1 MRRLRRP
8 VPNTKPPKRLH
19 RLNGAA
25 NGRNGLSLGDL
36 DATDLRIINLLQ
48 ENGRASHIEMARAIG
63 VTEGTVRRRVERLI
77 SSSIIKIAA
86 VLNPAKTGYL
96 TNAIIGISTERG
108 RLLDIGTALARR
120 PEVVY
125 VSYTTGLYDIII
137 EVLFRS
143 EDQLFNFLTE
153 SLSEVPGIRRV
164 WTFHVLRT
172 AKINYDWKLP
182 VGFLLDAQHR
192 A

>member
-1 MRRLRRP
+1 MRRRRRL
-8 VPNTKPPKRLH
+8 VPDIKPPKKLR

-77 SSSIIKIAA
+77 SNSIIRIAA
-86 VLNPAKTGYL
+86 VLNPTKTGYL
-96 TNAIIGISTERG
+96 ANAIIGISTDHG
-108 RLLDIGTALARR
+108 RLVDIGTALARR

>member
-1 MRRLRRP
+1 MP
-8 VPNTKPPKRLH
+8 DPKPPRRQY

-25 NGRNGLSLGDL
+25 NGRNGLTLGDL

-63 VTEGTVRRRVERLI
+63 VTEGTVRRRVDRLI
-77 SSSIIKIAA
+77 SGGFIKIAA

-96 TNAIIGISTERG
+96 TNAIIAICAERG

-153 SLSEVPGIRRV
+153 SLSEVRGIRSV

-182 VGFLLDAQHR
+182 VGFLLDA
-192 A
+192 